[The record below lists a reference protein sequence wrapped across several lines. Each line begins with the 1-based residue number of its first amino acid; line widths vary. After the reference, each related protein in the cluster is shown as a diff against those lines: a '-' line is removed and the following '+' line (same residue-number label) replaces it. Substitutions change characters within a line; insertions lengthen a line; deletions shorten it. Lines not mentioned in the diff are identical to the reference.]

1 MPSISGLITISALTA
16 VESKIPDISNLVKKK
31 TDYNAKKLHIES
43 KYITTTDYNKF
54 TKDIVDNSIKSK
66 ELFDKSDIS

>member
-16 VESKIPDISNLVKKK
+16 VESNLVKKK